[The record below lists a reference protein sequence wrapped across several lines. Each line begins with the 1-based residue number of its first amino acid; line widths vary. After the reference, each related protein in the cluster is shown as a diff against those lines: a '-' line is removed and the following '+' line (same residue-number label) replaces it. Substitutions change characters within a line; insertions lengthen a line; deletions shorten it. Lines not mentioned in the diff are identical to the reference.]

1 MVGKCDDQSEWS
13 DLKMKLS
20 LARYQSMLT
29 VQYCFLIVDLLINT
43 FSELLRFESVILL
56 VIFVWVPIK
65 IPQTDNLFPFIRIQD
80 VCLVFSLIIVFLS
93 FFSTYV
99 FQVKEMVSQ
108 SFRRSWTFLS
118 HHLDQVNCHQYC
130 HRTPAFSC
138 PVEYFIHNIWQDY
151 LIHTFKRNPPPNKFR
166 LNLYVKAGLI
176 GLLVAQFR
184 LPILVAIAYL
194 CLSIAYHVSSLNTR
208 W

>member
-1 MVGKCDDQSEWS
+1 
-13 DLKMKLS
+13 MKLS

-56 VIFVWVPIK
+56 VIFV
-65 IPQTDNLFPFIRIQD
+65 IQD

-99 FQVKEMVSQ
+99 FQ
-108 SFRRSWTFLS
+108 
-118 HHLDQVNCHQYC
+118 
-130 HRTPAFSC
+130 
-138 PVEYFIHNIWQDY
+138 
-151 LIHTFKRNPPPNKFR
+151 
-166 LNLYVKAGLI
+166 AGLI

-208 W
+208 WYEPQSYWWTDGLLALFVVHRSVSALYYYFYKRTALSIADPRFYEDLSWVKQESLAR